1 MEITNPIFAEPEI
14 DVVET
19 ENKLSSE
26 DLAKIKKVF
35 HIYGTTVIVFKGS

>member
-1 MEITNPIFAEPEI
+1 MEMANPAFVVPEI
-14 DVVET
+14 QIVET

-35 HIYGTTVIVFKGS
+35 HI